1 MAKCDQCNKEY
12 KKRRHNQRFCNPK
25 CKANWHRAKP
35 LGSGVQV
42 CLGGSRTLK
51 SHIEVKLIVTFA
63 QREKLAKILLPGAD
77 LHLVRTTE
85 DLFE

>member
-12 KKRRHNQRFCNPK
+12 EKRRHNQRFCDPK
-25 CKANWHRAKP
+25 CKAKWHKAQP
-35 LGSGVQV
+35 LGSGVGAT
-42 CLGGSRTLK
+42 CSGTRNLK
-51 SHIEVKLIVTFA
+51 THIEVKLHVPYS